1 MHGTVIGIV
10 WLSRAAGSGGHGEPL
25 TLSRDVRIGAVD
37 ETYVKVARRWRS
49 AYRAIDQY
57 GQIID
62 VYVSARRDAQA
73 ARRFFTTAFRSHGE
87 PTEVEPCEPKRP
99 FGGRNVVRRQ
109 TIMAL
114 LRGIAGFWTDYLW
127 FAELHQTGVWKGL
140 LGTKVLLA
148 VVFSAVFFVV
158 LWAAL
163 FIADRIAPKF
173 RPELTRP
180 LKDLLRLC
188 PPPSTQQRS
197 CPAS

>member
-1 MHGTVIGIV
+1 
-10 WLSRAAGSGGHGEPL
+10 
-25 TLSRDVRIGAVD
+25 
-37 ETYVKVARRWRS
+37 VKVAPTDLPRRGPDRRRGRIGLII
-49 AYRAIDQY
+49 AAAILFVLL
-57 GQIID
+57 I
-62 VYVSARRDAQA
+62 S
-73 ARRFFTTAFRSHGE
+73 
-87 PTEVEPCEPKRP
+87 
-99 FGGRNVVRRQ
+99 
-109 TIMAL
+109 